1 MASSNNSLAALT
13 VYNHYL
19 TAYAPKGTT
28 AADTHKKSEL
38 RSVYNSI
45 VKINKESP
53 LYLLNNSADS
63 RAYAIGLKESA
74 RELQNTIT
82 LLGGQDESSLL
93 NMKEAFSSNEQIAE
107 AKYIGSPDQAG
118 EAPELAIEVK
128 ALAGPQI
135 NQGKSLPSSGT
146 VSLPAETYSFDLTV
160 NDLSYEFQFKIADGD
175 TNLDVQNRLK
185 RLIDHADVGIRAEV
199 TEENGMS
206 SLKMVSARNGST
218 ARGYQ
223 FMITDDQTSM
233 KAGVVD
239 YFGLNHVERESSD
252 AEFVLNGVER
262 STTSNNFTIE
272 KMYEITLTGVSSEP
286 GETTSIGIKADT
298 ENLMANLKKLAGG
311 YNEFLGSA
319 IEYATKYPKSN
330 QLVRE
335 MWSIAGDYAAPLA
348 EVGLNIAEDGSL
360 DIDEN
365 ALQRSVRDGS
375 IGAGIEKFKDFTK
388 ALSRKAGQVS
398 LNPMDY
404 VDKKVVEYKNPGK
417 NFASP
422 YVTSNYSG
430 MLFNNYC

>member
-1 MASSNNSLAALT
+1 MASNNSLAALT

-45 VKINKESP
+45 VKLNKESP
-53 LYLLNNSADS
+53 LYLLNNSQDS

-82 LLGGQDESSLL
+82 LLGGQDEADVL
-93 NMKEAFSSNEQIAE
+93 NMKEAFSTNEEIAE
-107 AKYIGSPDQAG
+107 AKYIGTPDQAKN
-118 EAPELAIEVK
+118 APQLAIEVK
-128 ALAGPQI
+128 ALAGPQVNMGRAVPASEPI
-135 NQGKSLPSSGT
+135 GLPGD
-146 VSLPAETYSFDLTV
+146 TYSFDLTV

-175 TNLDVQNRLK
+175 TNVDVQNRLK
-185 RLIDHADVGIRAEV
+185 RLIDHADVGIKAEV

-206 SLKMVSARNGST
+206 TLQMVSAKNGST

-223 FMITDDQTSM
+223 FMISDDQTS
-233 KAGVVD
+233 KSSGVVA
-239 YFGLNHVERESSD
+239 YFAMDHVERAASD
-252 AEFVLNGVER
+252 AEFVLNGMER

-272 KMYEITLTGVSSEP
+272 KMYEITLNGVSPEE
-286 GETTSIGIKADT
+286 GVTANIGIKADT

-319 IEYATKYPKSN
+319 IAYAEKYPKSN

-335 MWSIAGDYAAPLA
+335 MWSIAGDYAQPLS
-348 EVGLNIAEDGSL
+348 EVGLNIAEDGTL

-365 ALQRSVRDGS
+365 ALQQSVNDGS
-375 IGAGIEKFKDFTK
+375 IGVGIEKFKDFTK
-388 ALSRKAGQVS
+388 ALSRKAGQVA